1 MTVRIDSMV
10 AQSGMTQSEGD
21 ALSDEVA
28 ASEGER
34 TVAFL
39 LSLRALGVRDLAV
52 LRAMEKVSRERFAP
66 TRFADL
72 SRQDVSVPLPC
83 GQTMTA
89 PHTVAAM
96 LGALDM
102 QSGLRVLEVGTGS
115 GYVTALLAAMGGE
128 VVSLERYRTLALAA
142 HERVA
147 GSGLDSALR
156 AAIEIRQADGFQPD
170 RSLGR
175 FDRILVNGV
184 TNLVPEALLSL
195 LSPGGRLVGALR
207 VEGAVR
213 RVVVTRAQDGGFD
226 HVPGPA
232 MRLPPLVPGMAQAL

>member
-1 MTVRIDSMV
+1 M
-10 AQSGMTQSEGD
+10 SED
-21 ALSDEVA
+21 AA

-39 LSLRALGVRDLAV
+39 LSLRAQGVRDLVV
-52 LRAMEKVSRERFAP
+52 LRAMEKVPRERFAP
-66 TRFADL
+66 SRFADL
-72 SRQDVSVPLPC
+72 ARQDVSVPLPC

-89 PHTVAAM
+89 PHTVANL

-102 QSGLRVLEVGTGS
+102 QPSARVLEVGAGS
-115 GYVTALLAAMGGE
+115 GYVAALLAAMGGE

-147 GSGLDSALR
+147 GSGYAKAIDLR
-156 AAIEIRQADGFQPD
+156 HADGFNPD
-170 RSLGR
+170 RTLGR

-184 TNLVPEALLSL
+184 ANAVPEALLNR

-207 VEGAVR
+207 VEGAAR
-213 RVVVTRAQDGGFD
+213 RVVVIRMAAGGFD
-226 HVPGPA
+226 HALGPA
-232 MRLPPLVPGMAQAL
+232 VRLPPLAPGLAQAL

>member
-1 MTVRIDSMV
+1 MTDG
-10 AQSGMTQSEGD
+10 AQDKTDG
-21 ALSDEVA
+21 AA

-39 LSLRALGVRDLAV
+39 LSLRAQGVRDLAV

-66 TRFADL
+66 ARFSDL
-72 SRQDVSVPLPC
+72 ARQDVSVPLPC

-89 PHTVAAM
+89 PHAVAAM

-102 QSGLRVLEVGTGS
+102 QGGLRVLEVGTGS
-115 GYVTALLAAMGGE
+115 GYVAALLAAMGGE

-147 GSGLDSALR
+147 DSGFGP
-156 AAIEIRQADGFQPD
+156 AIEIRHADGFQPD
-170 RSLGR
+170 RTLGR

-184 TNLVPEALLSL
+184 TNAVPEALLL
-195 LSPGGRLVGALR
+195 RLGPGGRLVGALR
-207 VEGAVR
+207 VEGQAR
-213 RVVVTRAQDGGFD
+213 RVVVTRTGDGGFD
-226 HVPGPA
+226 HAPGPA
-232 MRLPPLVPGMAQAL
+232 VRLPPLAPGLAQAL